1 MGTWTKQMGFP
12 LIRVLASRQEGNNR
26 VIELSQEKFST
37 NPLKKYEGYQ
47 WMIPLTFC
55 SSSNPTK
62 VIHST
67 LMDNKNMTIVIP
79 NVKENEWVKLNPGTV
94 GFYRVQYPPEMLE
107 QFLPGIQQKLLPPV
121 DRLGLLDDLFA
132 LVQSGQSSTTNVL
145 KLLEAFRNE
154 DNYTV
159 WSSISNV
166 MSKLNL
172 LLQYTD
178 YHEQFKSYG
187 RQLFGL
193 IEEKLGWEAK
203 ANESHLD
210 TMLRSLVLAR
220 MTSFSHEKTIEEAK
234 KRLQLHLSGEK
245 PIIADLRT
253 VVYRGVLSVG
263 DENTFNSIIKLYR
276 ESDMLE
282 EQDRIG
288 RSLGAIKKP
297 ELLKKVLEFSISD
310 DVRSQDS
317 VFIIISAGMS
327 KTGREIAWQFF
338 KENKETFRE
347 RYPGGGLI
355 SRLVKYVT
363 ENFVTEEMAA
373 EVQQFFVENT
383 FPGTERTV
391 QQSIESIRLNAAW
404 LKRDEHSLRDHLQ
417 SVVQ

>member
-1 MGTWTKQMGFP
+1 
-12 LIRVLASRQEGNNR
+12 VLSSRQDGNNR

-37 NPLKKYEGYQ
+37 NPSKKYEGYQ

-55 SSSNPTK
+55 SASNPSGVVHT
-62 VIHST
+62 T
-67 LMDNKNMTIVIP
+67 LMDNKTMTVVIP
-79 NVKENEWVKLNPGTV
+79 NVAPTDWVKLNPGSV
-94 GFYRVQYPPEMLE
+94 GFFRVQYSPEMLE
-107 QFLPGIQQKLLPPV
+107 QFLPSIQQKVLPPV

-132 LVQSGQSSTTNVL
+132 LVQSGQASTASVL
-145 KLLEAFRNE
+145 KLLEAFKDE

-159 WSSISNV
+159 WHSISNV

-178 YHEQFKSYG
+178 YHQQFKSYG
-187 RQLFGL
+187 MQLFGL

-203 ANESHLD
+203 SNESHLN

-220 MTSFSHEKTIEEAK
+220 MTSFGHEKTVEEAK

-288 RSLGAIKKP
+288 RSLGAIKNP
-297 ELLKKVLEFSISD
+297 EMLRKVLDFSISD

-317 VFIIISAGMS
+317 VFIIISVGMS

-338 KENKETFRE
+338 KDNKDFFKE

-363 ENFVTEEMAA
+363 EDFVTEEMAA
-373 EVQQFFVENT
+373 EVEKFFTENS
-383 FPGTERTV
+383 FAGTERTV

-404 LKRDEHSLRDHLQ
+404 LQRDEHSLREHLQ

>member
-1 MGTWTKQMGFP
+1 
-12 LIRVLASRQEGNNR
+12 
-26 VIELSQEKFST
+26 
-37 NPLKKYEGYQ
+37 
-47 WMIPLTFC
+47 
-55 SSSNPTK
+55 
-62 VIHST
+62 
-67 LMDNKNMTIVIP
+67 MDNKNMTIVIP

-338 KENKETFRE
+338 KDNKETFRE